1 MKVIPIRL
9 DGIYKKIMEAP
20 SEKKNDIYR
29 YELMTPFEKSG
40 RVTVSR

>member
-1 MKVIPIRL
+1 MKVTPIRL
-9 DGIYKKIMEAP
+9 DG
-20 SEKKNDIYR
+20 KKNDIYR